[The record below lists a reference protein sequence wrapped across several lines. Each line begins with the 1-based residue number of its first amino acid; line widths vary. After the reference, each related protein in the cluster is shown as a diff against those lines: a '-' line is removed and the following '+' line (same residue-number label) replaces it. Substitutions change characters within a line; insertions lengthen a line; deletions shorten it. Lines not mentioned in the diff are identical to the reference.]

1 MRRTA
6 VVALGGNA
14 FTRAEQRGTHSEQAD
29 NAFAMAQAINAL
41 ITGGWHV
48 AIVHG
53 NGPQVGSLA
62 IQQEEGAAYVPA
74 QPLFTLG
81 AMTEAQL
88 GSMIALSLR
97 RASGGELET
106 VAVVTHTVVSAD
118 DPAFTRPTKP
128 IGPFFSAE
136 QAGQLAEARNW
147 VMVEDSG
154 RGYRRVVPSPKPV
167 SIVESRAIGLLIAGG
182 AVVIAAGGGGIP
194 IMETD
199 EGYVG
204 VDAVVDKDYAAEQLA
219 TSIGADTL
227 VLVTGIEQVQLDFG
241 TPRQRALD
249 LISCADAERWLA
261 EGQFPEG
268 SMGPKIRAAT
278 NFLRHGGSRV
288 VVTTPELA
296 AVALAE
302 TPDGRPRAGTVIVNS
317 RESVMAVTA

>member
-14 FTRAEQRGTHSEQAD
+14 FTRAEQRGTHIEQAS
-29 NAFAMAQAINAL
+29 NALAMARSINAL
-41 ITGGWHV
+41 IDDGWHV
-48 AIVHG
+48 AVVHG

-62 IQQEEGAAYVPA
+62 IQQEEGAALVPA

-97 RASGGELET
+97 QASGGRLDT
-106 VAVVTHTVVSAD
+106 VAVVTHTVVSQD
-118 DPAFTRPTKP
+118 DPAFANPTKP
-128 IGPFFSAE
+128 IGPFFSADQVE
-136 QAGQLAEARNW
+136 ELARTRNW
-147 VMVEDSG
+147 VMVEDAG
-154 RGYRRVVPSPKPV
+154 RGYRRVVPSPQPV
-167 SIVESRAIGLLIAGG
+167 SIVESRAIRLLIAGG

-194 IMETD
+194 IVETD
-199 EGYVG
+199 AGFVG

-227 VLVTGIEQVQLDFG
+227 ILVTGVEQVQLDFG

-249 LISCADAERWLA
+249 VITRADAERWLA

-268 SMGPKIRAAT
+268 SLSLI
-278 NFLRHGGSRV
+278 H
-288 VVTTPELA
+288 
-296 AVALAE
+296 
-302 TPDGRPRAGTVIVNS
+302 I
-317 RESVMAVTA
+317 